1 VRMMHDAFIV
11 IALAVGFAV
20 GYLWHA
26 VNRD

>member
-1 VRMMHDAFIV
+1 MIYDAAIV

-26 VNRD
+26 AHTD

>member
-1 VRMMHDAFIV
+1 VRMIYDAAIV

-26 VNRD
+26 AHID

>member
-1 VRMMHDAFIV
+1 VRMIHDAAIV

-26 VNRD
+26 AHSD

>member
-1 VRMMHDAFIV
+1 VRMMHDAAIV

-26 VNRD
+26 ANGD

>member
-26 VNRD
+26 AHTD